1 MPGASVAVLPTS
13 ASSTPVPRKAA
24 AAQPERKYKCQFCAR
39 AFSRSEHRSRHER
52 SHTKERPFKCMKCR
66 STFVRRDLLLRHD
79 RTVHAKDGGV
89 PLHSDGKRRA
99 GSAKARAINGPSKQI
114 AIDTSTLSEQIEAS
128 SDGAFDVEH
137 AAMLVADLHHKAT
150 AAMRSSDAGSP
161 YVSSPAVAFSSN
173 GAPLMDPTVSYPPAN
188 APLPHGAAMSWEP
201 FLPQPVVEPK
211 AHSVTSTGSG
221 SFESQQ
227 SFASVSTAQA
237 SPYSPSPTPGPNRNS
252 LVPTLQSMTNSL
264 PPTSTTIITTGLH
277 ASHVCRMYPR
287 TVSVSQADQAQASA
301 GFKAPQVLSEEER
314 NAILEN
320 IRVHDTEHTVPEGF
334 RSLNRG
340 TMNRYL
346 ATYFGLFHHHLPF
359 LHPSSFKVT
368 EVHPALLLAV
378 LSIGALYA
386 FDQDEA
392 YILHIGAKILVNQ
405 FLQNK
410 ENFSS
415 RKCPLWTMQGSLLNM
430 IFASWSGDPKGL
442 EWACSIKS
450 LLANMVAGN
459 RYELKLRQDAREGG
473 FPSRAEWIEDEGC
486 RRTYYAV
493 YIFFGLLTL
502 TYNHTP
508 AISFNEFEDL
518 QLPSTEGLWNSK
530 AADEAAWQEQLRASP
545 AITFMSAH
553 DNLFQG
559 EMLKYSAF
567 ATRVMINALF
577 LEVWYHKRSPEALQ
591 DVVTEY
597 KLRLAL
603 ETWEKS
609 LELCEPEVDAVPL
622 SAPHKGHPLI
632 FNAQAMYRN
641 ARARL
646 EVDLKTVQE
655 ALRYHDHYEVA
666 AAMSNARDRVK
677 RSSEM
682 IKVIQECYN
691 CVETAVRQGVR
702 WVARTSPT
710 NWSIEHPLCGMD
722 LMITLTLWL
731 YRLEHDDEPATEEE
745 MAMYHKIRMLFE
757 KESEGTLNSQQ
768 LSATVAHLWGSM
780 LDEVVVW
787 GITRLMGESFRL
799 HSQALVGY
807 VDDVEASSNVSTPSM
822 ISQGADE
829 ESVY

>member
-1 MPGASVAVLPTS
+1 
-13 ASSTPVPRKAA
+13 
-24 AAQPERKYKCQFCAR
+24 
-39 AFSRSEHRSRHER
+39 
-52 SHTKERPFKCMKCR
+52 MKCR

-99 GSAKARAINGPSKQI
+99 GTKARNVGPAKSGL
-114 AIDTSTLSEQIEAS
+114 AIDTSGLSEQLGAS
-128 SDGAFDVEH
+128 DEPIDDEH
-137 AAMLVADLHHKAT
+137 AAMLVAHLHHKAT
-150 AAMRSSDAGSP
+150 AAERENGSP
-161 YVSSPAVAFSSN
+161 YTPSPTMPFAPNGTPMADPAVSSQPGAVPVPQNGPWDAF
-173 GAPLMDPTVSYPPAN
+173 M
-188 APLPHGAAMSWEP
+188 
-201 FLPQPVVEPK
+201 PQSAVEGKPN
-211 AHSVTSTGSG
+211 SVTSMPSG
-221 SFESQQ
+221 FESQ
-227 SFASVSTAQA
+227 SFASVSIAQA
-237 SPYSPSPTPGPNRNS
+237 LPSPLPFLAGPSSSSDSTLASRTVVS
-252 LVPTLQSMTNSL
+252 SHVPFSHGSTISNVPYVPYNTSSSTNS
-264 PPTSTTIITTGLH
+264 T
-277 ASHVCRMYPR
+277 
-287 TVSVSQADQAQASA
+287 QASA
-301 GFKAPQVLSEEER
+301 GFKAPQVQSEDER
-314 NAILEN
+314 NMILDN
-320 IRVHDTEHTVPEGF
+320 IRVHDTEHAIPEGF
-334 RSLNRG
+334 RVPNLGSL
-340 TMNRYL
+340 NRYL

-359 LHPSSFKVT
+359 LHPSSFKVS
-368 EVHPALLLAV
+368 EVSPSLLMAV

-386 FDQDEA
+386 FDQDNA
-392 YILHIGAKILVNQ
+392 YMLHIGSKVLVSQ

-415 RKCPLWTMQGSLLNM
+415 RKCPLWTMQSSLLNM

-442 EWACSIKS
+442 EWSCSIKS

-459 RYELKLRQDAREGG
+459 RYELKLRQDAREGAQ
-473 FPSRAEWIEDEGC
+473 PTRTEWVEDEGC

-493 YIFFGLLTL
+493 YIFFGLLTM

-518 QLPSTEGLWNSK
+518 QLPSSEALWNSK
-530 AADEAAWQEQLRASP
+530 VPDETIWQEQLKASP
-545 AITFMSAH
+545 TVTFMSAH

-559 EMLKYSAF
+559 ETLKYSAF
-567 ATRVMINALF
+567 ASRVMINALF

-609 LELCEPEVDAVPL
+609 LNLCEPEIDTVPL
-622 SAPHKGHPLI
+622 SAPHEGHHPLI
-632 FNAQAMYRN
+632 FNAKAMSRN

-682 IKVIQECYN
+682 IKVIEECYS
-691 CVETAVRQGVR
+691 CIETAVRQGVR

-731 YRLEHDDEPATEEE
+731 YRLEHDEEPATEEE
-745 MAMYHKIRMLFE
+745 MAMYHKVRLLFE
-757 KESEGTLNSQQ
+757 KESEGSLGSQQ
-768 LSATVAHLWGSM
+768 LSSTVAHLWGSM

-787 GITRLMGESFRL
+787 G
-799 HSQALVGY
+799 
-807 VDDVEASSNVSTPSM
+807 
-822 ISQGADE
+822 
-829 ESVY
+829 